1 MKRKGFIDLSWGW
14 YGVALIV
21 CLASYLLSEVSD
33 EKYKETNESCVQNG
47 SMHKECKEVMAD
59 KKMTNFEYM
68 LFVNELYKKEQEAY
82 QAKERDE
89 TLRFMQQEEE
99 MRHSRSPEV
108 IKQKAIASC
117 QEKGFDGYA
126 YNLQNQ
132 NAISCSNGKIKD
144 GCVETSTG
152 FMCGDV
158 TFTTSKHADKTQ
170 D

>member
-1 MKRKGFIDLSWGW
+1 MFRKYINARNISAVILLALAIFAIRQFVVFI
-14 YGVALIV
+14 
-21 CLASYLLSEVSD
+21 
-33 EKYKETNESCVQNG
+33 YKENEI
-47 SMHKECKEVMAD
+47 A
-59 KKMTNFEYM
+59 
-68 LFVNELYKKEQEAY
+68 KKEQAAQEA
-82 QAKERDE
+82 KDRDE

-132 NAISCSNGKIKD
+132 DAISCSNGKIKD

-158 TFTTSKHADKTQ
+158 TFTSFKSAK
-170 D
+170 